1 MDVDAEIVNPQ
12 VKTER
17 SILMEA
23 TLPTNIDDFASL
35 FSDASGTQEIVVAKA
50 RAYLDARKA
59 DEEAEAEKSRRYKI
73 LEQAETE
80 LIRAMDAAG
89 VKSLKI
95 DHDGVANNGI
105 SQTKKVNYSLP
116 AGSLDNPDVMEWL
129 LLNGGADIVK
139 LTVHHATF
147 GSFCKELVEQAS
159 AKLGVE
165 SPIIN
170 PLHPLVKVAERRG
183 IMLRKG

>member
-1 MDVDAEIVNPQ
+1 
-12 VKTER
+12 
-17 SILMEA
+17 MEE
-23 TLPTNIDDFASL
+23 TLPANIDDFANL
-35 FSDASGTQEIVVAKA
+35 FDDASGTQEIVVAKA

-59 DEEAEAEKSRRYKI
+59 DEEAETEKSRRYKI

-116 AGSLDNPDVMEWL
+116 AGSLDNPDVMEWI

-139 LTVHHATF
+139 STIHHATF
-147 GSFCKELVEQAS
+147 GSFCKELVEQSVQKFGHGDPA
-159 AKLGVE
+159 AT
-165 SPIIN
+165 IMN
-170 PLHPLVKVAERRG
+170 PLHPLIKIAERRG